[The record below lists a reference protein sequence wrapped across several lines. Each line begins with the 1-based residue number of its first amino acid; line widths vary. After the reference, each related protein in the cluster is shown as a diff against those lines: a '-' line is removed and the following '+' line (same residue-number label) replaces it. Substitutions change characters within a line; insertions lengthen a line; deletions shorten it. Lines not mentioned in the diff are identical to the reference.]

1 MPTRWIDQGAASA
14 LVLAEVPNRYLSGV
28 LEVEL
33 NLHAVELIRKKPEE
47 SLYFIYLMMTS
58 LAKKTNAEFSLDD
71 VDETLI
77 LFLNEAK
84 LVLEDETEYKQEE
97 LN

>member
-1 MPTRWIDQGAASA
+1 MKQ
-14 LVLAEVPNRYLSGV
+14 
-28 LEVEL
+28 VEL